1 MNNLQQNREVS
12 DVVEAFINYMKN
24 YCQLE
29 RNIYRIEDISNMD
42 SLIPIK
48 KYLTDNGVEKIFDL
62 EEKEIRLVKY
72 VFLLVGR
79 AHS

>member
-1 MNNLQQNREVS
+1 MNNLQQNREEI
-12 DVVEAFINYMKN
+12 DVVEAFRNFMEN
-24 YCQLE
+24 HGQLE
-29 RNIYRIEDISNMD
+29 GNIYRIEDIGNMD
-42 SLIPIK
+42 SRIPIK

-72 VFLLVGR
+72 VFLLVDR